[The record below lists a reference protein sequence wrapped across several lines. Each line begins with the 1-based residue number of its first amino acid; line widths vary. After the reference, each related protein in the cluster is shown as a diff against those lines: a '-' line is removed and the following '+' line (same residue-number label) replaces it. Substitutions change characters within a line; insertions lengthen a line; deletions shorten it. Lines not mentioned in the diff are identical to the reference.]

1 MLLAAITFT
10 GFGKVVTFLVM
21 LSVLIVLHELGHF
34 IVARRSGVHVNE
46 FSVGMGPKILGWKS
60 PRTGTQYSLR
70 ALPIGGYCAMFGED
84 AKEGEAEQQREYREH
99 HDAPP
104 RPGAD
109 ANFQAKSAW
118 QRLGIIVAGPFAN
131 FVVAYIIL
139 LVGALAFGVASDTV
153 QPVVAEVVHDSPAA
167 LHGLKPGD
175 RILALDGVT
184 VASGDA
190 LMNVIHA
197 SLGKSLTVD
206 YERNGARYEFDAQPV
221 TCASIGSVQPQIRNK
236 GCIGFT
242 PAPAFARVGVGA
254 AFVASASE
262 YGDVADNVVGSLGL
276 LVTHFTTYASQVSG
290 VVGMGQAATTIQ
302 SFGWGPYLTLAATIS
317 FALGLFNLL
326 PIPALDGGRMAFV
339 IAEIIR
345 GKPVDPER
353 EGIVHLAGFAVLMM
367 LMLVIAAH
375 DISRIAS
382 GQGVF

>member
-1 MLLAAITFT
+1 
-10 GFGKVVTFLVM
+10 
-21 LSVLIVLHELGHF
+21 
-34 IVARRSGVHVNE
+34 
-46 FSVGMGPKILGWKS
+46 
-60 PRTGTQYSLR
+60 
-70 ALPIGGYCAMFGED
+70 
-84 AKEGEAEQQREYREH
+84 
-99 HDAPP
+99 
-104 RPGAD
+104 
-109 ANFQAKSAW
+109 
-118 QRLGIIVAGPFAN
+118 
-131 FVVAYIIL
+131 
-139 LVGALAFGVASDTV
+139 V

-190 LMNVIHA
+190 LMSVIHA

-254 AFVASASE
+254 AFVASANE